1 VFVLFLR
8 HFDDHQKR
16 ALIIMAYRMMMA
28 DQVARGEEKAIIA
41 ALKHEIGEVSVS
53 KEDFED
59 GPDLGVFMTRRD
71 KIAALLKLAAIAY
84 ADLEF
89 HKHEVAMIVKYG
101 REFNLAIE
109 DLRHVDQ
116 WAKRHQT
123 LVSDAEAMI
132 DGTYRLSQGRPI
144 ETTDPDPE

>member
-1 VFVLFLR
+1 MFLR

-28 DQVARGEEKAIIA
+28 DQVARGEEKSIIA
-41 ALKHEIGEVSVS
+41 ALKHEIGDVPVS
-53 KEDFED
+53 KEDFD
-59 GPDLGVFMTRRD
+59 NGLDLRVFRTRRD
-71 KIAALLKLAAIAY
+71 KLAALLKLAAIAY

-89 HKHEVAMIVKYG
+89 HRNEVSMLVKYG
-101 REFNLAIE
+101 RELDLSIE

-116 WAKRHQT
+116 WAKRHQS

-132 DGTYRLSQGRPI
+132 EGTYAAR
-144 ETTDPDPE
+144 EAAVAAVV